1 MGKDVEGREL
11 TEREELLLFVDD
23 VRING
28 MSNEEVRELGRRLGG
43 WLYSNC
49 PVQFVNE
56 AIAEFN
62 DPDSAR
68 VAERGHAMW
77 ETGVPGL
84 KDRHV
89 KRIAIEWEDS
99 PPRDIRESRLRD
111 IVRALRLGFYSMSQ
125 QPIPGCCNFSRPTG
139 ECCVETNVE
148 RAEEDVE

>member
-1 MGKDVEGREL
+1 
-11 TEREELLLFVDD
+11 
-23 VRING
+23 
-28 MSNEEVRELGRRLGG
+28 LGRRLGS

-49 PVQFVNE
+49 PVQFVDE

-62 DPDSAR
+62 NPDSAR
-68 VAERGHAMW
+68 VVERHHATW

-89 KRIAIEWEDS
+89 KRLAIEWEDS
-99 PPRDIRESRLRD
+99 PPSDVREARLRD
-111 IVRALRLGFYSMSQ
+111 IMRALRAGFYSMSQ

-148 RAEEDVE
+148 HTEEGEE